1 MGMDVTI
8 GYGGP
13 AKRESIRP
21 VFVIRGS
28 EAAATVG
35 DEGWSEV
42 EHAFFVG
49 GAVLE
54 HNTAVTPTMPRSRRI
69 WLWAALSA
77 AGLAGLVVLLA
88 VAL

>member
-1 MGMDVTI
+1 MGMDVTL

-13 AKRESIRP
+13 AKRESVRP

-42 EHAFFVG
+42 EHAFFVS
-49 GAVLE
+49 GAVLD
-54 HNTAVTPTMPRSRRI
+54 HNTAVTPSMPRSRRI
-69 WLWAALSA
+69 WFWAALSA
-77 AGLAGLVVLLA
+77 AVIGLTALLIVV
-88 VAL
+88 V